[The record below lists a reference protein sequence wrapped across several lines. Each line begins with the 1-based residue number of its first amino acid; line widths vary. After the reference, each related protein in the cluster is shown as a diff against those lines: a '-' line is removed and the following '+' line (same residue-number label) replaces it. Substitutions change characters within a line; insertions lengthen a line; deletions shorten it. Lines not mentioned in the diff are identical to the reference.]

1 MAVSARLRRDIDA
14 KLRRLC
20 TARRIS
26 KTEAIERGL
35 ELLFE
40 RDRGQAHAAYLAYR
54 QLKLVP
60 ERPSPSRKR
69 SSDAIRTAVRAKYPD

>member
-14 KLRRLC
+14 KLRRFC
-20 TARRIS
+20 SSRKIS

-35 ELLFE
+35 ELLLE
-40 RDRGQAHAAYLAYR
+40 QDRGQGHAAYLAYR

-60 ERPSPSRKR
+60 ERPTPPGRR
-69 SSDAIRTAVRAKYPD
+69 SSEAIRAAIRAKHPG

>member
-14 KLRRLC
+14 KLRRFC
-20 TARRIS
+20 STRRIS

-35 ELLFE
+35 ELLLE
-40 RDRGQAHAAYLAYR
+40 QEETKAHAAYLAYR

-60 ERPSPSRKR
+60 ERSAAAGRRLSEAMRM
-69 SSDAIRTAVRAKYPD
+69 AIRAKYPD